1 MFFKTLAKI
10 FFVNIKKLFM
20 ANLLLHGL
28 YEKVMICY
36 ILLCHITK
44 SRFDVQFIKKIPLE
58 MVIGQQMTEEGYDQ
72 N

>member
-1 MFFKTLAKI
+1 
-10 FFVNIKKLFM
+10 M

-58 MVIGQQMTEEGYDQ
+58 MVTGQQMTEEGYDQ